1 LPTNTIGLA
10 DKHDQRCAVLPI
22 AAMLEGLSHGPRQ
35 HSAPP
40 GKGDPCLLSPPK
52 ALPVTCSASVF
63 AIPVSLRWRDCA
75 HVQRIPYEV
84 LDIQLHRWTSVQ
96 PHSAVRRILSGRGG
110 YCVQLNTAFSVLLA
124 ALGYQVSRHAAG
136 VQASTRMPAV
146 TADTAPHLALS
157 VQLDGAHWL
166 VDVGLGD
173 GLYEPLPAQPGSY
186 QQGPFSYR
194 LSRSSTEPGGL
205 RLDHDPRGSLAG
217 IDIRLSP
224 ARQREFVRWHHYL
237 VSSPESRLVRALTVM
252 HRNADS
258 IDALTGCLLRH
269 VDGSGRTVRE
279 LDNRADWQD
288 ALADVFGIRL
298 SELDPA
304 ALDALWARVRI
315 AHELWLERK
324 AASRAS

>member
-1 LPTNTIGLA
+1 MPAISADGIAGYLQRLGIRDPGRPSVAGLF
-10 DKHDQRCAVLPI
+10 
-22 AAMLEGLSHGPRQ
+22 
-35 HSAPP
+35 
-40 GKGDPCLLSPPK
+40 
-52 ALPVTCSASVF
+52 ALH
-63 AIPVSLRWRDCA
+63 RA
-75 HVQRIPYEV
+75 HVERIPYEV
-84 LDIQLHRWTSVQ
+84 LDIQLGRWTSVQ
-96 PHSAVRRILSGRGG
+96 PHHAVNRILRGRGG

-124 ALGYQVSRHAAG
+124 ALGYRVSRHAAG

-146 TADTAPHLALS
+146 TADIAPHLALS
-157 VQLDGAHWL
+157 VQLEDQQWL

-173 GLYEPLPAQPGSY
+173 GLYEPLPARPGSY

-194 LSRSSTEPGGL
+194 LSRSGMEPGGL
-205 RLDHDPRGSLAG
+205 RLDLDPRGSLTG
-217 IDIRLSP
+217 IDIRLTA
-224 ARQREFVRWHHYL
+224 ARQQEFRHWHHYL
-237 VSSPESRLVRALTVM
+237 ARSPQSRLVRALTVM

-258 IDALTGCLLRH
+258 VDALTGCLLRH

-279 LDNRADWQD
+279 LDDRAEWQD

-298 SELDPA
+298 GDLDAA

>member
-1 LPTNTIGLA
+1 MPAISAEGVAGYLQRLGIPDPGEPSVAGLF
-10 DKHDQRCAVLPI
+10 
-22 AAMLEGLSHGPRQ
+22 
-35 HSAPP
+35 
-40 GKGDPCLLSPPK
+40 
-52 ALPVTCSASVF
+52 ALH
-63 AIPVSLRWRDCA
+63 RA
-75 HVQRIPYEV
+75 HVERIPYEV
-84 LDIQLHRWTSVQ
+84 LDIQLRRWTSVQ
-96 PHSAVRRILSGRGG
+96 PQHAVNRILRGRGG

-146 TADTAPHLALS
+146 AADVAPHLALS
-157 VQLDGAHWL
+157 VQLAGEHWL

-173 GLYEPLPAQPGSY
+173 GLHEPLPARPGSY

-205 RLDHDPRGSLAG
+205 RLDHDPRGSLTG
-217 IDIRLSP
+217 IDIRLTP
-224 ARQREFVRWHHYL
+224 ARQQEFHQWHHYL

-252 HRNADS
+252 RRNADS

-279 LDNRADWQD
+279 LDRSEWLD
-288 ALADVFGIRL
+288 ALTGVFGIRL
-298 SELDPA
+298 DALDPA
-304 ALDALWARVRI
+304 ALDALWTRVRI